1 VGSGCLRCLFLGE
14 ALLISITGVRSC
26 DGGGCDWVVW
36 EMEEV
41 DIEDLYYIHFMR
53 RRREMWPLEGKL
65 GCGDA
70 GDVRYDAGGE

>member
-1 VGSGCLRCLFLGE
+1 
-14 ALLISITGVRSC
+14 
-26 DGGGCDWVVW
+26 
-36 EMEEV
+36 MEEV